1 MGLIISVV
9 AILMYINFKKTPER
23 RYWVQN
29 LSTATDTIS
38 SPSIADRVY
47 LEDGNESGNES
58 GYVSS
63 HDLSHDYGIQNP
75 VFEDI
80 EAIPLR
86 EM

>member
-1 MGLIISVV
+1 MGLIVSAVT
-9 AILMYINFKKTPER
+9 ILIYINFKKTPER

-38 SPSIADRVY
+38 SPSISDRVY
-47 LEDGNESGNES
+47 LEDGNES

-75 VFEDI
+75 AFEDI